1 MGPSAASTTNLQQD
15 FQLDSTFN
23 IVLMVTACGVANARC
38 PRNRYR
44 ACYNATGRAMVYGP
58 DSGPCSE
65 GFGEVCC
72 RVSVNVFNKVGH
84 SVRFFLHRHYLI
96 CVHLITL
103 IRMTPQAI
111 TTPPLKTALARFV
124 AAYC

>member
-1 MGPSAASTTNLQQD
+1 MRFSHYM
-15 FQLDSTFN
+15 

-44 ACYNATGRAMVYGP
+44 ACYNATGRAIVYGP

-72 RVSVNVFNKVGH
+72 RVSVNVFNK
-84 SVRFFLHRHYLI
+84 
-96 CVHLITL
+96 
-103 IRMTPQAI
+103 AI

>member
-44 ACYNATGRAMVYGP
+44 ACYNATGRAIVYGP

-72 RVSVNVFNKVGH
+72 R
-84 SVRFFLHRHYLI
+84 
-96 CVHLITL
+96 
-103 IRMTPQAI
+103 AI